1 MFTYFVKKACIFWV
15 HRLFC
20 IILCLAEI
28 ISLHKNVT
36 FGEITLCLIH
46 RGDNMQEKKRLS
58 GDYRQNIKQLDSILD
73 PQKNF
78 DIIKKT
84 LTVGDGELTLYYI
97 DGFVKDG
104 VMQKLM
110 VYLVSLKGLGSNIDG
125 TAEPWEQS
133 ASNIERVSAFIH
145 AHVPYVETDSSSE
158 LETMIQ
164 FVMSGATV
172 ILGSSFGEY
181 AIIVDARTYPARET
195 AEPEGDKVMRG
206 ARDGFVETLIFNT
219 ALIRRRIRN
228 PELTMSYL
236 TVGKS
241 SKTDIVICYMSD
253 RADMKYV
260 DKIKEKLKNIKTDS
274 LTLGHESL
282 AECLIKQRW
291 YNPFPKIRYTERPD
305 SAAAQLLEGSVLI
318 ICDNSP
324 EVMILPTSIF
334 DFMQETNDFYFPP
347 FTGTY
352 IRLVRHVVFF
362 LALYMVPLW
371 FLLVKNPQFIPEW
384 LNFIIPREVGRLP
397 LIAQLLLVEF
407 IIDGLRMASLN
418 TPNMLSNSLSVV
430 GGLILG
436 DFAVSIGWLIPEV
449 ILYMAFVA
457 IANFTQR
464 SYELGYA
471 IKFMRIL
478 LLILTAIFGIWGF
491 AGGSLLIVVLLLTNK
506 TVNGKKSYLYP
517 LIPFNYKALKSLF
530 VRVKKYD

>member
-1 MFTYFVKKACIFWV
+1 MQDTKK
-15 HRLFC
+15 L
-20 IILCLAEI
+20 
-28 ISLHKNVT
+28 T
-36 FGEITLCLIH
+36 
-46 RGDNMQEKKRLS
+46 
-58 GDYRQNIKQLDSILD
+58 GDYRENIKLIDSILH
-73 PQKNF
+73 PQRNF
-78 DIIKKT
+78 DIIKKP
-84 LTVGDGELTLYYI
+84 LTVGDGELTLYFI
-97 DGFVKDG
+97 DGFVKDA

-125 TAEPWEQS
+125 TVEGWEKS
-133 ASNIERVSAFIH
+133 APVGQRVAAFIH
-145 AHVPYVETDSSSE
+145 AHVPYVETDATSD
-158 LETMIQ
+158 LDTMIQ
-164 FVMSGATV
+164 MVLSGATLV
-172 ILGSSFGEY
+172 LGSTFGEY
-181 AIIVDARTYPARET
+181 GVIIDARTYPARDT

-241 SKTDIVICYMSD
+241 SKTDIVVCYMAD
-253 RADMKYV
+253 RADIKYV

-305 SAAAQLLEGSVLI
+305 SAAAQLFEGSVLVL
-318 ICDNSP
+318 CDNSP
-324 EVMILPTSIF
+324 EVMVLPTSIF

-347 FTGTY
+347 LTGTY

-362 LALYMVPLW
+362 LALYMVPMW
-371 FLLVKNPQFIPEW
+371 YLLVMHPGFIPGW
-384 LNFIIPREVGRLP
+384 LEFIVPREMGRLP

-471 IKFMRIL
+471 IKFMRIIL
-478 LLILTAIFGIWGF
+478 LVLTAIFGLWGF
-491 AGGSLLIVVLLLTNK
+491 IGGTLLILVLLLTNK
-506 TVNGKKSYLYP
+506 TVNGKRSYLYP
-517 LIPFNYKALKSLF
+517 LIPFDFKAFKSLF
-530 VRVKKYD
+530 VRIKKYD

>member
-1 MFTYFVKKACIFWV
+1 MSFDKALHVFSKIGYNVLVLDFFMECE
-15 HRLFC
+15 R
-20 IILCLAEI
+20 ANMPR
-28 ISLHKNVT
+28 SLG
-36 FGEITLCLIH
+36 FF
-46 RGDNMQEKKRLS
+46 MQEIRKLT
-58 GDYRQNIKQLDSILD
+58 GDYRENVKLIDSILH

-78 DIIKKT
+78 DIIKKP
-84 LTVGDGELTLYYI
+84 LKIGDGEMTLYFI
-97 DGFVKDG
+97 DGFVKDS

-110 VYLVSLKGLGSNIDG
+110 IYLVSLKGLGSSSDG
-125 TAEPWEQS
+125 TQESWEHGASSAET
-133 ASNIERVSAFIH
+133 VSAFIH
-145 AHVPYVETDSSSE
+145 AHVPYVETDLSCDLDS
-158 LETMIQ
+158 MIQ
-164 FVMSGATV
+164 FILSGATL
-172 ILGSSFGEY
+172 ILGSAFGEY
-181 AIIVDARTYPARET
+181 GVIVDARTYPARET

-241 SKTDIVICYMSD
+241 SKTDIVVCFMAD

-260 DKIKEKLKNIKTDS
+260 EQVKERLQNIKTDS

-318 ICDNSP
+318 LCDNSP
-324 EVMILPTSIF
+324 EIMVLPTSIF

-347 FTGTY
+347 LTGTY
-352 IRLVRHVVFF
+352 IRVVRHIVFC

-371 FLLVKNPQFIPEW
+371 YLLVNHPQFVPQW
-384 LNFIIPREVGRLP
+384 LDFIIPTDVGRIP

-418 TPNMLSNSLSVV
+418 TPDMLSNSLSVV

-471 IKFMRIL
+471 IKFMRIM
-478 LLILTAIFGIWGF
+478 LLILTAIFGVWGF
-491 AGGSLLIVVLLLTNK
+491 IAGTLIICVLLLTNK
-506 TVNGKKSYLYP
+506 TVNGKRSYLYP
-517 LIPFNYKALKSLF
+517 LIPFDYKALKSLF

>member
-1 MFTYFVKKACIFWV
+1 
-15 HRLFC
+15 
-20 IILCLAEI
+20 
-28 ISLHKNVT
+28 
-36 FGEITLCLIH
+36 
-46 RGDNMQEKKRLS
+46 MQEIKRLT
-58 GDYRQNIKQLDSILD
+58 GDYRNNIKVVDSILH

-78 DIIKKT
+78 DIIKKS
-84 LTVGDGELTLYYI
+84 LKVGDGELTLYYI

-125 TAEPWEQS
+125 TSEPWEKS
-133 ASNIERVSAFIH
+133 APVAESVSAFIH
-145 AHVPYVETDSSSE
+145 AHVPYVETDSSCDLDS
-158 LETMIQ
+158 MIQ
-164 FVMSGATV
+164 LVLSGATL

-181 AIIVDARTYPARET
+181 GIIVDARTYPARET

-236 TVGKS
+236 NVGKS
-241 SKTDIVICYMSD
+241 SRTDIVVCYMSD
-253 RADMKYV
+253 RADLNFV
-260 DKIKEKLKNIKTDS
+260 NGIKEKLQSIKTDS

-305 SAAAQLLEGSVLI
+305 SAAAQLLEGSVLVL
-318 ICDNSP
+318 CDNSP
-324 EVMILPTSIF
+324 EIMILPTSIF

-347 FTGTY
+347 LTGTY
-352 IRLVRHVVFF
+352 IRIVRHIVFF
-362 LALYMVPLW
+362 LALYLVPMW
-371 FLLVKNPQFIPEW
+371 FLLVKNPQFVPPW
-384 LNFIIPREVGRLP
+384 LDFILPVEVGRLP

-478 LLILTAIFGIWGF
+478 LLVMTALFGVWGF
-491 AGGSLLIVVLLLTNK
+491 AGGSLLIVVLLFSNK
-506 TVNGKKSYLYP
+506 TVNGKRSYLYP
-517 LIPFNYKALKSLF
+517 LIPFNFKALKSLF